1 MQDRF
6 LLLFPLLSGRFPF
19 AMSAKKKEKT
29 VQDPKAPF
37 DPVALG
43 RIMAESFQKMGPLL
57 QDYMKENGPL
67 PLNTTSSPLN
77 IQDSYAAFMKAL
89 MSDPQKLIKLQTDYW
104 TQWMGLWQNALLRA
118 KGEPVSDL
126 YKPGA
131 GDRRFRDESWE
142 STLLF
147 DFIKQSYLMTK
158 DWMLES
164 LHETEGM
171 SPEEMKRLD
180 FYTRQVTDAMAPSNF
195 LLTNPEVLE
204 ETLKTGGE
212 NLVRGFQNLL
222 EDMARGKGQINIS
235 TTDEDAFEIGR
246 NIAATK
252 GRVIFQNDL
261 MQLIQYAP
269 QTEKVFKR
277 PLLIVPPWINKYY
290 ILDLTPENSLVN
302 WLVRQGHTVFMI
314 SWVNPGPNMSQ
325 TRFEDYMQAGVIE
338 SLRQIKKATGEKD
351 VNAIGYCIGGTLLA
365 MTLAWMAEKR
375 EKEKIVSATFFT
387 TLIDFEKAGELKLFI
402 GEDQL
407 NDINRKME
415 KTGLMEG
422 KTLQRTFSALRANDL
437 IWSFVIN
444 NYLMGKEPFPFD
456 LLYWNNDSTNMP
468 KAMFSFYL
476 RKMYIENAL
485 VRPDG
490 IRMDETPLD
499 ISKIKTPSYFLST
512 FEDHIAPWQATYD
525 GARLFSGPVTFV
537 LSGSGHVNGVVNPP
551 AKNKY
556 GYETS
561 GTLLKNAEDWM
572 KNTKK
577 AKGSWWPHWQK
588 WVKDFTGPEV
598 EARKP
603 AKGIEPAP
611 GSYVK
616 KKI

>member
-314 SWVNPGPNMSQ
+314 NSPLSIQ
-325 TRFEDYMQAGVIE
+325 TIALM
-338 SLRQIKKATGEKD
+338 K
-351 VNAIGYCIGGTLLA
+351 
-365 MTLAWMAEKR
+365 EKR
-375 EKEKIVSATFFT
+375 SITILDSSLHPAHLHCRPAK
-387 TLIDFEKAGELKLFI
+387 
-402 GEDQL
+402 L
-407 NDINRKME
+407 NDSAWHLPME
-415 KTGLMEG
+415 
-422 KTLQRTFSALRANDL
+422 L
-437 IWSFVIN
+437 ISM
-444 NYLMGKEPFPFD
+444 NY
-456 LLYWNNDSTNMP
+456 
-468 KAMFSFYL
+468 
-476 RKMYIENAL
+476 
-485 VRPDG
+485 G
-490 IRMDETPLD
+490 IRCERFKESTMPIINLRLRRSYQHSRRKLEMD
-499 ISKIKTPSYFLST
+499 
-512 FEDHIAPWQATYD
+512 
-525 GARLFSGPVTFV
+525 LF
-537 LSGSGHVNGVVNPP
+537 
-551 AKNKY
+551 AC
-556 GYETS
+556 
-561 GTLLKNAEDWM
+561 
-572 KNTKK
+572 
-577 AKGSWWPHWQK
+577 
-588 WVKDFTGPEV
+588 
-598 EARKP
+598 
-603 AKGIEPAP
+603 P
-611 GSYVK
+611 GMIFPNVDP
-616 KKI
+616 IL